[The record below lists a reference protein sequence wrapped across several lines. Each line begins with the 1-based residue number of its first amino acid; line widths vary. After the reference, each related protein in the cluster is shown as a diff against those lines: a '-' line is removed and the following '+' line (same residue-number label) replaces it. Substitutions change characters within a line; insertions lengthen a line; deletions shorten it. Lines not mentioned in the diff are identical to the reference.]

1 MGEALLLPDRPHPQD
16 GDIVILGRSSSDQKW
31 SLLRQPGPA
40 QIEAQSRQQAMAIAR
55 SIAPELGVDV
65 WFLEAGVYSLFETHR
80 RYEGDSQ
87 RSKAGRSTKIQTQ
100 RIVDG
105 E

>member
-1 MGEALLLPDRPHPQD
+1 
-16 GDIVILGRSSSDQKW
+16 
-31 SLLRQPGPA
+31 
-40 QIEAQSRQQAMAIAR
+40 MAIAR

-87 RSKAGRSTKIQTQ
+87 RSKTGRSTKIQTQ
-100 RIVDG
+100 RIVGG